1 MKYLPGIWR
10 VPERSGCVRYSFLKV
25 NLTSSMLCGYVFI
38 CFKGKIIVSVFS
50 VNLFILIRCEI
61 SRIFIYMLHNIR
73 ENKIHRP

>member
-10 VPERSGCVRYSFLKV
+10 VPERSGGVQYSFLKV
-25 NLTSSMLCGYVFI
+25 SLTSFRLCGYMFV
-38 CFKGKIIVSVFS
+38 CFQCEIIVSVS
-50 VNLFILIRCEI
+50 GVNLFILIGCEI